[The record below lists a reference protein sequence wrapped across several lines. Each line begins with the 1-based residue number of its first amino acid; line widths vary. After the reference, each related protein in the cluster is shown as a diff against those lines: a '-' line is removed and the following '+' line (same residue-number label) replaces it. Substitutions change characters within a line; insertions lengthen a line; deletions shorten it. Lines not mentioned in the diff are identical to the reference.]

1 MRKSDSFVVTV
12 KDDNY
17 QLIDSLELNKYALKA
32 QTDIDGR
39 KQVPSD
45 EQ

>member
-17 QLIDSLELNKYALKA
+17 QLIDQLELNKYALKA
-32 QTDIDGR
+32 QIDPASGS
-39 KQVPSD
+39 K
-45 EQ
+45 